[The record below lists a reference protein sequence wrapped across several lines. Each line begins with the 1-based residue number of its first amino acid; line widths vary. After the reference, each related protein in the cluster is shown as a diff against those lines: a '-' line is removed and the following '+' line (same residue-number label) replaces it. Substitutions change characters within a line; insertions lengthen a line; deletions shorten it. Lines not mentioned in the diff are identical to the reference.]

1 MTKKI
6 AQLERIRYFLQK
18 ELFDKTEANIFIA
31 GGFITKKLIGEEVN
45 DIDIFFP
52 SRKELA
58 LFLRDARNNL
68 GFKPFYRGKNLIKGN
83 MNWQG
88 KKIKVDLVKRI
99 DSRPS
104 LNIEAKFSTFEE
116 LQEFVETVR
125 NDPVRKK
132 QKEIILKYFGEGK

>member
-18 ELFDKTEANIFIA
+18 ELF
-31 GGFITKKLIGEEVN
+31 
-45 DIDIFFP
+45 
-52 SRKELA
+52 
-58 LFLRDARNNL
+58 
-68 GFKPFYRGKNLIKGN
+68 
-83 MNWQG
+83 
-88 KKIKVDLVKRI
+88 DLVKRI